1 VEGNLSTF
9 VAPGMEDSRK

>member
-9 VAPGMEDSRK
+9 VALGMEDSRK